1 MIKVS
6 HLNKYFFRR
15 KKNEIHVLNDV
26 SVDFPSKGL
35 VVLLG
40 ASGSG
45 KTTLLNVIGGL
56 DSIQGGDI
64 QFDDQII
71 KKYKA
76 NLWDSIRNEYIG
88 YIFQNYYLLPEL
100 SVYDNIAFVL
110 KMIGITDPAEIEK
123 RVHYMLN
130 AVKMYPF
137 RKKKGMQLSGG
148 QQQRVAIA
156 RALVKNPKVIIADEP
171 TGNLDSAN
179 TLEVMNIIK
188 SISKEKLVILVTHE
202 KELASFYGNRIIEIK
217 DGKIIA
223 DYDNENLADHSMSKD
238 DTIYLKDLNDF
249 SQLEDEKI
257 KLAYYGDHVEDQ
269 LPVNIKLIVKN
280 KTLYIDVASDIKKIK
295 LVDKESGFKIIDDH
309 YQKKTR
315 EQLIETTFD
324 TNLLSHDDLKRENQY
339 MVSIKQTLLMAL
351 HKIAKTSRKGKLMLF
366 SFLIAGAVIAF
377 TISMLATVVVIK
389 PEPYMILPKGYV
401 SISLD
406 DDQNMPSYESI
417 LALKNP
423 SDDTFFMHTFGRANL
438 SFLRPD
444 GNESMLNR
452 SSQIDHIEHTIG
464 MKFVAGFAGNNINDI
479 VVTTEFADQIIKNRD
494 GQEVGIWTYEH
505 LLYERIDI
513 SGVMVRIRG
522 IVESELNLVYMSV
535 DLMHITQTQ
544 FAGLSAASKNILTEE
559 NIVRGN
565 LPEKGQIMISEQQLE
580 TFFFGLPIPISFPFV
595 LDEPIFENRI
605 TEISGTFEHDLDQI
619 TYIFDVEDIDY
630 LRYLTVNIV
639 HVFSSEPKAIVN
651 HFVTTDFRVN
661 DVYEKALEDARDE
674 ISDDVPRVVGITS
687 ALIGFSA
694 LGFYFVIRSS
704 LISRIYEVSVY
715 RALGVRKKDIFRSF
729 IVEIFVL
736 TSVSTIIG
744 YAIATLALHRLQDG
758 LIGQLSIFIV
768 APLSIIAGLIVAYAI
783 NILVGILPVFMLLR
797 KTPAQIIS
805 QYDI

>member
-1 MIKVS
+1 MIKVN

-56 DSIQGGDI
+56 DSIQSGEI
-64 QFDDQII
+64 QFDDQTI

-110 KMIGITDPAEIEK
+110 KMIGITDPLEIEK

-188 SISKEKLVILVTHE
+188 SISRDKLVILVTHE
-202 KELASFYGNRIIEIK
+202 KELASFYGDRIIEIK
-217 DGKIIA
+217 DGKVIA
-223 DYDNENLADHSMSKD
+223 DYHNESLADHSMSKD

-249 SQLEDEKI
+249 GQLEDDKL
-257 KLAYYGDHVEDQ
+257 KLAYYGDQAEEH

-280 KTLYIDVASDIKKIK
+280 KTLYIDVTSDIKKVK
-295 LVDKESGFKIIDDH
+295 LVDQESGFKIIDEH

-324 TNLLSHDDLKRENQY
+324 TNLLSHDNLKRENQY

-351 HKIAKTSRKGKLMLF
+351 HKIARTSRKGKLMLF

-377 TISMLATVVVIK
+377 TISMLATVVIIK

-401 SISLD
+401 SISMD
-406 DDQNMPSYESI
+406 KDQNMPGYESI
-417 LALKNP
+417 LALQNP
-423 SDDTFFMHTFGRANL
+423 SDDTFFINTFERANL
-438 SFLRPD
+438 VFLRPD
-444 GNESMLNR
+444 GNDSMLNR
-452 SSQIDHIEHTIG
+452 STQVDLIEHTEG
-464 MKFVAGFAGNNINDI
+464 MKFVAGHRTDNLYDI
-479 VVTTEFADQIIKNRD
+479 VVTSEFADQIIKTRD

-505 LLYERIDI
+505 LLYERIVI
-513 SGVMVRIRG
+513 SGVNVRIRG
-522 IVESELNLVYMSV
+522 VVKSELSLVYMTE
-535 DLMHITQTQ
+535 DLMYMTQTQ
-544 FAGLSAASKNILTEE
+544 FSGLSAARLNILTNE
-559 NIVRGN
+559 NVVRGS
-565 LPEKGQIMISEQQLE
+565 LPEIGQMMISEKQLE
-580 TFFFGLPIPISFPFV
+580 DFFLGLPIPVSFPFV
-595 LDEPIFENRI
+595 LPQAIFENRI
-605 TEISGTFEHDLDQI
+605 TEISGTFDHDIEQL
-619 TYIFDVEDIDY
+619 TYIFTEEDIEH
-630 LRYLTVNIV
+630 LRYQMVNIV
-639 HVFSSEPKAIVN
+639 NVFSSNPKAIIDSFSETN
-651 HFVTTDFRVN
+651 FRVF
-661 DVYEKALEDARDE
+661 DVYQKALDDAREQIIND
-674 ISDDVPRVVGITS
+674 IPRVVGITS

-744 YAIATLALHRLQDG
+744 YTLATLALHRLQDG
-758 LIGQLSIFIV
+758 LLGQFSIFVV
-768 APLSIIAGLIVAYAI
+768 APLSIVGGIIVAYAI
-783 NILVGILPVFMLLR
+783 NLLVGILPVYMLLR